1 METVFQIRRKFKN
14 AKFTGKNLDE
24 HFSKMLALR
33 SRLKELKEDY
43 QISNFV
49 LRFWNLFLKIR
60 LVLWLWQFC

>member
-1 METVFQIRRKFKN
+1 METVFQIRRDFKN

-43 QISNFV
+43 QMSNFV
-49 LRFWNLFLKIR
+49 LRFGISS
-60 LVLWLWQFC
+60 